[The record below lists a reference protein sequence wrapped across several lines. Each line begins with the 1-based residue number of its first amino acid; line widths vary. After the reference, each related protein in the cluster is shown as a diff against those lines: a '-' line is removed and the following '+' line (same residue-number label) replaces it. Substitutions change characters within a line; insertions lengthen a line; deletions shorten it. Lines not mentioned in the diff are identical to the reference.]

1 LGGGSD
7 DARLRARNG
16 AQMALDHAHG
26 LRRITGDCPAAV
38 RAPEHA
44 RVRRFVD
51 AVLAL
56 SDDPK
61 PENVEQY
68 LVASRALEDS
78 RSRRK
83 PRPSRAA

>member
-1 LGGGSD
+1 
-7 DARLRARNG
+7 
-16 AQMALDHAHG
+16 MALDHVHG
-26 LRRITGDCPAAV
+26 LQRITEPSG
-38 RAPEHA
+38 
-44 RVRRFVD
+44 VRRFID

-68 LVASRALEDS
+68 LAASRALEDS

-83 PRPSRAA
+83 PRPRRAALTKGMT